1 MPHHG
6 IIKRCANAP
15 TAATDYMNITTPY
28 RATCSLTRDCRRQV
42 GLLVTHASV
51 LFLPG
56 KRTNMHNYL
65 LYTMTSIHLV
75 TLGSMK
81 QIRRRLLFTI
91 CFA

>member
-15 TAATDYMNITTPY
+15 TAATDDMNIITPY
-28 RATCSLTRDCRRQV
+28 RATRLLTRDCRRQV
-42 GLLVTHASV
+42 GLLVAHASV
-51 LFLPG
+51 LFLPV
-56 KRTNMHNYL
+56 KRSNMHKYS

-75 TLGSMK
+75 TLGSIK
-81 QIRRRLLFTI
+81 QILRRLLFTI